1 MCRIDYSWHTDDD
14 AICGKE
20 AVMIRLI
27 GSLMATLAI
36 LIGAQAYAAFQWDR
50 LYTHLCYLIFDALYF
65 AVSFHLLLLA
75 FCLVRKQPTKWQA
88 ALGRGFLLLGTS
100 LFLLATVDVYIIAFR
115 YDTSGLGGI
124 HCFTHHNW
132 YKRYARHNQLGYWER
147 DLTPYLDERR
157 PKGELLIAAVGDS
170 WTWGQGI
177 RGAQYR
183 FGDVLEAELK
193 GKTPQPV
200 TVLNFG
206 RGGADTNQEREM
218 LDDAAKVRPD
228 FVLICYLAN
237 DIAPYATNMTPHHV
251 EVSPL
256 ERRLTLLSPT
266 ANFLYWRVRAPHLDH
281 DLGRQWSE
289 AICAAYAD
297 PSIMGKHLADVE
309 SLIARVREIKAKPI
323 FVIMPYPSMWLE
335 DAAAANRSGLSKR
348 QLRNQTYEALTKKV
362 QSLNVPV
369 IAAYC
374 IEDEMTLRDFALN
387 PMDAHPNEAAN
398 RRMAET
404 MRDEILKQ
412 GLLQKDAARGNH

>member
-1 MCRIDYSWHTDDD
+1 
-14 AICGKE
+14 
-20 AVMIRLI
+20 MIRLI

-36 LIGAQAYAAFQWDR
+36 LIGVQVYAALKWDR
-50 LYTHLCYLIFDALYF
+50 LYTHACYLIFDALYL

-88 ALGRGFLLLGTS
+88 ALGRSFLGLATS

-157 PKGELLIAAVGDS
+157 PKGELVIAAVGDS

-193 GKTPQPV
+193 GKTSLPV

-206 RGGADTNQEREM
+206 RGGADTNQERQM

-228 FVLICYLAN
+228 IVLICYLAN

-251 EVSPL
+251 DVSPL

-266 ANFLYWRVRAPHLDH
+266 ANFLYWRVRAPHLDS

-297 PSIMGKHLADVE
+297 PSTMGKHLADVE
-309 SLIARVREIKAKPI
+309 SLIARVRELKAKPI
-323 FVIMPYPSMWLE
+323 FVILPYPSMWLE
-335 DAAAANRSGLSKR
+335 DPAAATKC
-348 QLRNQTYEALTKKV
+348 QLRNRTYEALTKKV
-362 QSLNVPV
+362 ESLNVPV
-369 IAAYC
+369 IAAYR
-374 IEDEMTLRDFALN
+374 IEDEMTLQDFALN

-398 RRMAET
+398 RRMAEVI
-404 MRDEILKQ
+404 RDEILKQ
-412 GLLQKDAARGNH
+412 KLLD